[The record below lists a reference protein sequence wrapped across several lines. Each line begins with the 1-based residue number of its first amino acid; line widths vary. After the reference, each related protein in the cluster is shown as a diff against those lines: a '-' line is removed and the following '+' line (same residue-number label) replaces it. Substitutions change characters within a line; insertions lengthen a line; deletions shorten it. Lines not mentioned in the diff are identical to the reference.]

1 MYIIISEEKGEAWM
15 MQATS
20 FSFIMTSQSHTMSW
34 RNKGNQDIP
43 GFYSG
48 TEGWQFSVSSDIV
61 NLPANLFVGRVPLRA
76 TSLLDDLH
84 QFRSFLD
91 FFFVHRRTPTPKR
104 LWTTKKY
111 RLAIFYLGG
120 ILSTPPAD
128 WIAVP
133 LRFPKSSRLY
143 YHSTSL
149 CIIRDKI
156 YLRQWGDKR

>member
-48 TEGWQFSVSSDIV
+48 TEGWQFSVSSEIV

-84 QFRSFLD
+84 QFLSF
-91 FFFVHRRTPTPKR
+91 FGFIFCASKNTYI
-104 LWTTKKY
+104 KK
-111 RLAIFYLGG
+111 
-120 ILSTPPAD
+120 T
-128 WIAVP
+128 
-133 LRFPKSSRLY
+133 LY
-143 YHSTSL
+143 NEE
-149 CIIRDKI
+149 I
-156 YLRQWGDKR
+156 